1 MKTFLPVFIFLS
13 IFSFTKTGYCNPGI
27 DNVAGEQG
35 AVTEIKQLQIYTSPE
50 LTDLTNHWVSEY
62 GKINPGEDINV
73 TKTSGKAQLD
83 NEALYFVSG
92 HKKNELKGE
101 SAFELIVGHDII
113 VPVVNSKNPYLDKLS
128 ERGFTS
134 EDFALLLKGEQNW
147 SAFSEIETK
156 LMVRSYIAD
165 KQEVISKI
173 AGFAGIEVSALN
185 AIKVSSA
192 NELISLVQKDN
203 LAVGFC
209 RLIDVIKTDE
219 NSFASQI
226 SILPI
231 DKNKNGKIDG
241 FENIFTNPAE
251 LTRGAW
257 IGKYPRELC
266 GDIYVLSANQPTSK
280 AALFFL
286 TWIINDGQEYLGDI
300 GYSNLS
306 SREKASGILA
316 LSSPVTSPGQV
327 GSVGPGFPFGVF
339 LLIAAGIIFL
349 VVLLLR
355 FRKKQKTAIDSE
367 DIEITLA
374 LNVNTVA
381 APAGLFY
388 DKTHT
393 WAFMEK
399 DGLVKIGI
407 DDFLQHLTGQLTQV
421 KMKAPG
427 EKVRKGEKI
436 FTIAHE
442 GKQLEIY
449 SPVSGYIKQ
458 HNQTLLS
465 KPGMMNSA
473 PYSEGWVY
481 QIEPANWLRETR
493 FMFMADKFREWLD
506 DEFTRLKDFL
516 ATSANSNS
524 VVYEH
529 IVLQDGGELT
539 DNVLAGLGPEVW
551 EDFQTQFLDT
561 SK

>member
-1 MKTFLPVFIFLS
+1 MKTLLPLFIFLS

-50 LTDLTNHWVSEY
+50 LTDLTNHWVSEF

-73 TKTSGKAQLD
+73 TKTSGKPQLD
-83 NEALYFVSG
+83 NETLYFVYG

-266 GDIYVLSANQPTSK
+266 GDIYVLSANQPISK

-327 GSVGPGFPFGVF
+327 SPVGPGFPFGAF

-349 VVLLLR
+349 VVLLLH

-367 DIEITLA
+367 DIEITPA

-551 EDFQTQFLDT
+551 EDFQTHFLDT